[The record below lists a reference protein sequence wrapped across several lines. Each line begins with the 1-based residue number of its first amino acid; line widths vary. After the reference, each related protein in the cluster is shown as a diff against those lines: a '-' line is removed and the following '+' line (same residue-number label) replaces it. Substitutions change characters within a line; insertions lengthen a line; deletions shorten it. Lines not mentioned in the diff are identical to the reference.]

1 MEAYLIIFAIVF
13 LIAAISCVVNAIAE
27 KKDPDSVTAEVS
39 GFIVHVFSVISGFMF
54 FWGLYCIFC

>member
-1 MEAYLIIFAIVF
+1 METYLIIFAIVF
-13 LIAAISCVVNAIAE
+13 LIAVISGTVNAIAE

-39 GFIVHVFSVISGFMF
+39 GFIVHIFSVISGFMF